1 MELKEIIKQYCDNLT
16 EDELLKDNLIQEKF
30 IKYLNTL
37 KGITKSLDL
46 QIDDWIEK
54 NKLS

>member
-16 EDELLKDNLIQEKF
+16 EDELLNDNLIQEKF

-37 KGITKSLDL
+37 KGITIKLDN
-46 QIDDWIEK
+46 QIDNWLKK
-54 NKLS
+54 NKL